1 MKDSL
6 SAFQTGPLFSN
17 VHSKSLYSEQVY
29 YRSHLS
35 IDISQAAQGNIID
48 CFIKFLKNNKLYT
61 YVRIVTLQL

>member
-29 YRSHLS
+29 YRSHLY
-35 IDISQAAQGNIID
+35 IID
-48 CFIKFLKNNKLYT
+48 YFLKCLKNNKLYT

>member
-6 SAFQTGPLFSN
+6 SAFQTGLLFSN

-35 IDISQAAQGNIID
+35 IDISQAAQGNFID
-48 CFIKFLKNNKLYT
+48 YFIKFLKNNKLYT